1 MKIESKTTTEQ
12 PRPRL
17 KGGKP
22 IIISCPMSEAQR
34 ALQAEVEQRG
44 DRLRNEDVDPG
55 EDNVMAINTDCRK
68 LALDARLLSA
78 TATDCPGSKINALV
92 ENVADIWQRTAPE
105 RSTQLICCD
114 MGVHPTAWGYSVYQE
129 IIDKLVAH
137 GLPRAEIATLG
148 EANTVTK
155 KQALFEQVRHGT
167 IRVLLGST
175 PKLGTGTG
183 VENRLVALHHLDVP
197 WKPDALAEIAPRDT
211 GILSPKN
218 TNEEV
223 AIYRYMTEGSVDT
236 YLWQTL
242 ETKAR
247 FHAQRKTGDSTV
259 PLR

>member
-1 MKIESKTTTEQ
+1 MKSELKTTANL
-12 PRPRL
+12 PRTRL

-34 ALQAEVEQRG
+34 ALQGEVEQR
-44 DRLRNEDVDPG
+44 DNRLHYEDVDPR
-55 EDNVMAINTDCRK
+55 EDNALAITTDRRK

-78 TATDCPGSKINALV
+78 TATDFPGSKINALV

-137 GLPRAEIATLG
+137 GLPRAEIAMIG
-148 EANTVTK
+148 DADTVAK
-155 KQALFEQVRHGT
+155 KQGLFEQVRHGT

-175 PKLGTGTG
+175 QKMGTGTN
-183 VENRLVALHHLDVP
+183 VENLLVALHHLDVP

-211 GILSPKN
+211 GCPFTHNMARLPGYASS
-218 TNEEV
+218 
-223 AIYRYMTEGSVDT
+223 RVDCAT
-236 YLWQTL
+236 D
-242 ETKAR
+242 ERA
-247 FHAQRKTGDSTV
+247 
-259 PLR
+259 